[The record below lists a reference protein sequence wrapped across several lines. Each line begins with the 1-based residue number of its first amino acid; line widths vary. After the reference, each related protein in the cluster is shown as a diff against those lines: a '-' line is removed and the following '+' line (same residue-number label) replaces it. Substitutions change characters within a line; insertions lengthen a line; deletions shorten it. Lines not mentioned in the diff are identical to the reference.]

1 MLHAADI
8 GSRAEDQDDPR
19 SKRPAEASTYKVG
32 NKKPPSHTRFK
43 QGQSGN
49 PKGRPK
55 GRKNFLMEV
64 LEEFRKPVFA
74 TINGKPIKVTNNE
87 LFAAALVKDGITK
100 GPQAK
105 RLLLSVIHKSE
116 ALLEQMEVAKKK
128 VEVEEPFPKFSWT
141 DEQERLYQE
150 LESVAAG
157 LPEFGSCPKAEAT
170 LMILRNRLRLRRP
183 SGGLLA

>member
-1 MLHAADI
+1 M
-8 GSRAEDQDDPR
+8 SSVKDQDDPR
-19 SKRPAEASTYKVG
+19 SRRPAEASTYKVG
-32 NKKPPSHTRFK
+32 NKKPSSHTRFK

-150 LESVAAG
+150 LELVAAG
-157 LPEFGSCPKAEAT
+157 LPEFGSCPQ
-170 LMILRNRLRLRRP
+170 
-183 SGGLLA
+183 GGSNPDDPA

>member
-1 MLHAADI
+1 MALKAIRLASALPSSELAA
-8 GSRAEDQDDPR
+8 G
-19 SKRPAEASTYKVG
+19 Y
-32 NKKPPSHTRFK
+32 
-43 QGQSGN
+43 
-49 PKGRPK
+49 
-55 GRKNFLMEV
+55 
-64 LEEFRKPVFA
+64 
-74 TINGKPIKVTNNE
+74 
-87 LFAAALVKDGITK
+87 AARI
-100 GPQAK
+100 
-105 RLLLSVIHKSE
+105 IHKSE

-170 LMILRNRLRLRRP
+170 LMILRNKLRLRRP

>member
-1 MLHAADI
+1 
-8 GSRAEDQDDPR
+8 
-19 SKRPAEASTYKVG
+19 
-32 NKKPPSHTRFK
+32 
-43 QGQSGN
+43 
-49 PKGRPK
+49 
-55 GRKNFLMEV
+55 MEV

-105 RLLLSVIHKSE
+105 RLRLSVIHKSE

-150 LESVAAG
+150 LEFDG
-157 LPEFGSCPKAEAT
+157 
-170 LMILRNRLRLRRP
+170 RRP
-183 SGGLLA
+183 SGIRLMPQGGSNPDDPAQ